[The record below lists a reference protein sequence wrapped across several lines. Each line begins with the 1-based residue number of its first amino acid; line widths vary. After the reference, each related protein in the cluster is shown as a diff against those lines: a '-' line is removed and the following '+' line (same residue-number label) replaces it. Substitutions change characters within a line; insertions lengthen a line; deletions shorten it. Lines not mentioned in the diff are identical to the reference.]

1 MNKMN
6 KIKKITNARK
16 KIKLLKDKQEEV
28 IHDLMDEIGRNIAKD
43 ILMIVLIFD
52 YLNNGTNS
60 SLYSLTN
67 KLTKNGKRMAW
78 WQR

>member
-1 MNKMN
+1 MN

-16 KIKLLKDKQEEV
+16 KIKLLKDKQEKV
-28 IHDLMDEIGRNIAKD
+28 LHGLMDDIGRNNAGD
-43 ILMIVLIFD
+43 IFLSDLIFD
-52 YLNNGTNS
+52 YLHNGTDS
-60 SLYSLTN
+60 SLNSLTN

>member
-1 MNKMN
+1 MN

-16 KIKLLKDKQEEV
+16 KIKLLKDKQEKV
-28 IHDLMDEIGRNIAKD
+28 LHDLMDDIGRNNAED
-43 ILMIVLIFD
+43 IFLSDLIFD
-52 YLNNGTNS
+52 YLRNGTDS
-60 SLYSLTN
+60 SLNSLTN